1 MGLAG
6 IGVRAPE
13 PGVTSA
19 LAVQPPRYSRIF
31 NALRPV
37 VTCAAF
43 LLSRALRPFWI
54 PHESALPHDAPRM
67 KSFYQD
73 FRLGILG
80 GGQLGRMLIQAC
92 PNFDVS
98 TVVLDPSEVAPC
110 KHLASEFQVGDITDF
125 DTVYRFGKTV
135 DLLTI
140 EIENVNVQ
148 ALYQLEREGLKV
160 FPQPRIIEIIQDKR
174 VQKQFYA
181 DHGIATP
188 EFRLVES
195 RADVHSHLDF
205 LPVFNKIGKGGYD
218 GGGVQRID
226 SAGDIE
232 RAFDAP
238 GLLEKFVDFDREIAV
253 IAARNA
259 QGEIAV
265 FPPVECVFDSRYN
278 LVDYLIAPSSAS
290 AGVLQQAEALAR
302 QVVDA
307 LGIVGLLA
315 VEMFVTKSGEVLV
328 NEVAP
333 RPHNSGHQT
342 INANYTSQ
350 YEQHLRAILGLPLG
364 STKIKSPSA
373 MVNLLGAEGCSG
385 PVRYEGLDELLRIEG
400 VSLFLYG
407 KKFTRAKRK
416 MGHVTI
422 LDADMQQLLE
432 KVEQVKKA
440 VRVVV

>member
-1 MGLAG
+1 
-6 IGVRAPE
+6 
-13 PGVTSA
+13 
-19 LAVQPPRYSRIF
+19 
-31 NALRPV
+31 
-37 VTCAAF
+37 
-43 LLSRALRPFWI
+43 
-54 PHESALPHDAPRM
+54 M
-67 KSFYQD
+67 KAFYQD

-92 PNFDVS
+92 ANFDVFTS
-98 TVVLDPSEVAPC
+98 VLDPSDVAPC
-110 KHLASEFQVGDITDF
+110 RELASDFHTGDITDF
-125 DTVYRFGKTV
+125 DTVYRFGKQV

-148 ALYQLEREGLKV
+148 ALYQLEREGLAV

-174 VQKQFYA
+174 TQKQFYR
-181 DHGIATP
+181 DHGIPTP
-188 EFRLVES
+188 DFLLVDS
-195 RADVHSHLDF
+195 RAEIRKHLDF

-218 GGGVQRID
+218 GGGVQRLD
-226 SAGDIE
+226 TVADLD

-238 GLLEKFVDFDREIAV
+238 GLLEQFIDFDREISV

-259 QGEIAV
+259 KGEIAV
-265 FPPVECVFDSRYN
+265 FPPVECVFDPKYN
-278 LVDYLIAPSSAS
+278 IVDYLVAPSSAS
-290 AGVLQQAEALAR
+290 PAVLAQAEAIAR
-302 QVVDA
+302 QVVAA
-307 LGIVGLLA
+307 LEIVGLLA

-364 STKIKSPSA
+364 STVIKSPSA
-373 MVNLLGAEGCSG
+373 MVNLLGAEGFSG
-385 PVRYEGLDELLRIEG
+385 PARYEGLDELLRIEG
-400 VSLFLYG
+400 VNLVLYG
-407 KKFTRAKRK
+407 KKLTRAKRK

-422 LDADMQQLLE
+422 LDTDMKRLLK

-440 VRVVV
+440 VKVVA